1 VTARREGLLPEVAR
15 TLVAQADL
23 ELAQAGQGNS
33 TRARRLLAQAHD
45 LMEQIGLAGEARR
58 LHARLGR
65 RTVPVNPPVQLPDNL
80 TWRELDV
87 LRLIAAGKRNAEI
100 AVELV
105 LSVRTVERHISNI
118 YAKIGAEGPAAR
130 ATATAYAL
138 HQQLIDLP
146 RT

>member
-1 VTARREGLLPEVAR
+1 
-15 TLVAQADL
+15 
-23 ELAQAGQGNS
+23 
-33 TRARRLLAQAHD
+33 
-45 LMEQIGLAGEARR
+45 MEQIGLAGEARR
-58 LHARLGR
+58 LHTRLGR

-138 HQQLIDLP
+138 HQQLIDSP